1 MASATC
7 AALVP
12 LPTIRT
18 LRSGDS
24 VGRSLRRNRL
34 TLTKALKVHKLNAH
48 SSITKPRAGDDP
60 NNIPA
65 KSVAHATAQHEA
77 AFSDKVVF
85 CERYKS
91 SSIAKTKKP
100 KT

>member
-7 AALVP
+7 AALIP

-18 LRSGDS
+18 LRTGAS
-24 VGRSLRRNRL
+24 VGQKLRRNRL
-34 TLTKALKVHKLNAH
+34 AVNKALRVHKLNAH

-65 KSVAHATAQHEA
+65 KNVAQATAQHEA

-85 CERYKS
+85 CKRYKS
-91 SSIAKTKKP
+91 SSIAKTKKT
-100 KT
+100 KI

>member
-7 AALVP
+7 AALIP

-18 LRSGDS
+18 LRSGAS
-24 VGRSLRRNRL
+24 AEQNLRRNRL
-34 TLTKALKVHKLNAH
+34 AVTRALRVHKLNAH
-48 SSITKPRAGDDP
+48 SSTTKPRAGDDP

-65 KSVAHATAQHEA
+65 KSVAQATAQLEA
-77 AFSDKVVF
+77 AFSDKAVF

-91 SSIAKTKKP
+91 SSMAKTKKT
-100 KT
+100 KI